1 MSRIT
6 VSEDFESQ
14 ASVAL
19 PRLEPHPEFD
29 SPSSCYQ
36 MLEIIL
42 VVPGPP
48 GLEKPR
54 FFWKKAFGF

>member
-42 VVPGPP
+42 VLPGPP

-54 FFWKKAFGF
+54 FF